1 MSDLYGVW
9 AHRGV
14 PHSSPET
21 YRTRCD
27 MCGELTCKLDDR
39 SRLRPWT
46 YYCDALKRS
55 LTIKEIH
62 EMTKRECPL
71 HRDLRRLARK

>member
-1 MSDLYGVW
+1 MSGVYGAW
-9 AHRGV
+9 ARNQI
-14 PHSSPET
+14 PHTSPET

-27 MCGELTCKLDDR
+27 MCSELSCKLDDR
-39 SRLRPWT
+39 SKLHPWT

-62 EMTKRECPL
+62 EMTKQACPK
-71 HRDLRRLARK
+71 HVDMRKRARK